1 MTDLSVRTSHPKLI
15 LIDSIPDP
23 IQNRMPQALPG
34 YIKLSNVSKQVPD
47 DAYVQLF
54 IKTVDEHW
62 ARALPSAASPSYIA
76 VHCHYGFNRTGF
88 MLCCYM
94 VERCRYPV
102 QKAID
107 TVCLAEGRGFPVYCF
122 LYVNYVHCIMFVL
135 YL

>member
-1 MTDLSVRTSHPKLI
+1 M
-15 LIDSIPDP
+15 
-23 IQNRMPQALPG
+23 

-62 ARALPSAASPSYIA
+62 ARVLPSVASPSYVG

-94 VERCRYPV
+94 VERCGYSV

-107 TVCLAEGRGFPVYCF
+107 AVCAAGCIHHVAGRCQSRTTVAYPYWRDRPVATQ
-122 LYVNYVHCIMFVL
+122 LISGQ
-135 YL
+135 